1 MTDAITAELG
11 KAAAAISAIDPAQ
24 IRKAADIIRDAF
36 RNGNQVIFCGNGGSS
51 ADAQHIAAEFS
62 GRYMME
68 RPALPGVCL
77 SNIAPVTAIGNDY
90 SYDIVFKRQVE
101 GICRKGDVLVGL
113 STSGNSKNVILAME
127 EAKARGGV
135 TIAFTGDCGRMR
147 EIADHAVTIPTTET
161 PHVQE
166 GYLCACHIVAGIVE
180 RELFGS
186 RAVFIDRDDTVA
198 KNVPYCD
205 DPDKFE
211 VYPDVPEAIA
221 RLNRAG
227 YLVIVITNQSGLNRG
242 YFDLATLDAI
252 HSKLRSTVEAGGG
265 RIDDIFYL
273 PPNVPERYLRHSDG
287 PAAGYGEWG
296 SVLDAYLRLKP
307 EAWLTKKAYS
317 PIRLDEKT
325 AILKDGTLTLPA
337 ENRFDHTDL
346 AELTVAIAADGA
358 APRTV
363 PCPALAPRAKGTLTF
378 GGLADAK
385 TVNLRFRTADGIVVE
400 EVNLALAPSVP
411 EPEPAEPAA
420 PPTLVEG
427 ADTLTVRLDD
437 GEATFDRA
445 TARLRAFVWQGRTL
459 LSDGP
464 DLVATGVAL
473 GAWQGR
479 SLTAKVAGNHAT
491 VTLEGAYACGLAVRF
506 DLAFLADGR
515 LEARYTLLSDPPKG
529 AKPSEVGLAFA
540 LPGAEAVRWE
550 RAAFHSAYPADHI
563 GRPRG
568 VAHRVRPGSDI
579 SPDVYGSKPAWP
591 WKDDMRNPFV
601 YAKDDPDDGLA
612 TNDFKAMREAIRA
625 YDVLLPGGGAL
636 RLRSDGKNQ
645 AARVAVSA
653 DRALIDDRDP
663 RIRYSA
669 GWAHYATPAD
679 HAGTETYS
687 TRRGAWSEFD
697 FEGVGVRVIGAKQA
711 NVGLMRILLDGR
723 EVATVDTHSDLGSDL
738 KQSVIHTVHGL
749 APGKHTVRVET
760 AGGHVDCVV
769 VDAFEAL
776 PAEGPRIATRLIVCD
791 GWWYPGLAWGNY
803 CGRRPT
809 FAKGTSGK
817 ADLRPLPTAPG
828 GWPEETRPPTQGGSA
843 AKSR

>member
-265 RIDDIFYL
+265 RIDDIFRCHPLQAPAHRRGRGRAHRRHLLL
-273 PPNVPERYLRHSDG
+273 PPPAGRELLVPQAGDRHGARRHGQVRHRPVQVVDGRRQRLRHGVRSPSG
-287 PAAGYGEWG
+287 LPHVPRRRGRI
-296 SVLDAYLRLKP
+296 VLRCGGRD
-307 EAWLTKKAYS
+307 S
-317 PIRLDEKT
+317 
-325 AILKDGTLTLPA
+325 
-337 ENRFDHTDL
+337 
-346 AELTVAIAADGA
+346 
-358 APRTV
+358 
-363 PCPALAPRAKGTLTF
+363 PRAKPR
-378 GGLADAK
+378 K
-385 TVNLRFRTADGIVVE
+385 RV
-400 EVNLALAPSVP
+400 
-411 EPEPAEPAA
+411 
-420 PPTLVEG
+420 
-427 ADTLTVRLDD
+427 
-437 GEATFDRA
+437 
-445 TARLRAFVWQGRTL
+445 
-459 LSDGP
+459 
-464 DLVATGVAL
+464 
-473 GAWQGR
+473 
-479 SLTAKVAGNHAT
+479 
-491 VTLEGAYACGLAVRF
+491 
-506 DLAFLADGR
+506 
-515 LEARYTLLSDPPKG
+515 YTP
-529 AKPSEVGLAFA
+529 
-540 LPGAEAVRWE
+540 
-550 RAAFHSAYPADHI
+550 I
-563 GRPRG
+563 
-568 VAHRVRPGSDI
+568 RVR
-579 SPDVYGSKPAWP
+579 V
-591 WKDDMRNPFV
+591 
-601 YAKDDPDDGLA
+601 
-612 TNDFKAMREAIRA
+612 
-625 YDVLLPGGGAL
+625 
-636 RLRSDGKNQ
+636 
-645 AARVAVSA
+645 
-653 DRALIDDRDP
+653 
-663 RIRYSA
+663 
-669 GWAHYATPAD
+669 
-679 HAGTETYS
+679 
-687 TRRGAWSEFD
+687 
-697 FEGVGVRVIGAKQA
+697 
-711 NVGLMRILLDGR
+711 
-723 EVATVDTHSDLGSDL
+723 
-738 KQSVIHTVHGL
+738 
-749 APGKHTVRVET
+749 
-760 AGGHVDCVV
+760 
-769 VDAFEAL
+769 
-776 PAEGPRIATRLIVCD
+776 
-791 GWWYPGLAWGNY
+791 
-803 CGRRPT
+803 
-809 FAKGTSGK
+809 
-817 ADLRPLPTAPG
+817 
-828 GWPEETRPPTQGGSA
+828 
-843 AKSR
+843 